1 MHPTGR
7 RKLGR
12 SGFTLIEGMVA
23 CTLLSLVIIGTIILF
38 TSTCRLWRVGTSG
51 TDANSYGSLAMRR
64 VITEVQEGQS
74 ASIEGSR
81 LVVVFPYYDSASG
94 SYQKTAVGDT
104 IEYYLSGDSG
114 TESPVVNGDNCLW
127 KEVNGS
133 RSRVARRIKSFQ
145 PSVPSD
151 EIVSVLIK
159 GADTENA
166 LTDPDLIRQS
176 VRLRNY

>member
-1 MHPTGR
+1 MDPAKR

-23 CTLLSLVIIGTIILF
+23 CTLLSLVIVGTIVLL

-64 VITEVQEGQS
+64 LVAEVREGKS
-74 ASIEGSR
+74 AGIEGSR
-81 LVVVFPYYDSASG
+81 LVIVFPYYDSVSG
-94 SYQKTAVGDT
+94 FYEKTVVGDT

-114 TESPVVNGDNCLW
+114 TEQPVVDGSNCLW
-127 KEVNGS
+127 KEVNGN
-133 RSRVARRIKSFQ
+133 RTRLGRKITSFQ
-145 PSVPSD
+145 FSIAGD
-151 EIVSVLIK
+151 KLVSLLIR